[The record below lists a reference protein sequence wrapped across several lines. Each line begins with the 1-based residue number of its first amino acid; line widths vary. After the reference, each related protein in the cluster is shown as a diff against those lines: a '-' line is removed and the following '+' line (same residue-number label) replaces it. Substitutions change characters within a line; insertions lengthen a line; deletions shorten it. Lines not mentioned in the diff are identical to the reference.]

1 MSSAA
6 SRGPTAA
13 EITQEAA
20 ERAVRALDTFASDIV
35 RREHALFGGAKQSAD
50 LFLGKD
56 YRGKEV
62 TDSAQQQ
69 SGPEVTAALRGGTPG
84 IPRQSSGADR
94 HASSGDGAGEPPPPP
109 AGGRSGG
116 DDDEPHIHLDLG
128 GPGSPA
134 LPANADSAALA
145 RDSLTAALR
154 DWSAP
159 GYVDDIANAVG
170 DVVAHGRGTVRL
182 TAETVG
188 RTDGSRL
195 LRIEVTHT
203 DAGRVRTTWE
213 LDRTPRAVERV
224 VPEPGSTPQPE
235 RAAGADG
242 DDRRKPLWESVYQD
256 YQKGVGEV
264 RRAMARD
271 LADNYPW
278 LTPAQIDDAKL
289 IISELYTNSVAYSP
303 DHRGRIDITAPA
315 DGQVRVSV
323 TNAMGPGDALKM
335 ADWVPDQ
342 QSVERQ
348 GGRGTQLAHALSA
361 ACGRDLHFGTEG
373 SSATH
378 WFELHRS
385 DEGGGS
391 DPVFDISGLADDLAG
406 LGIDVDDLRPDGE

>member
-1 MSSAA
+1 MS
-6 SRGPTAA
+6 
-13 EITQEAA
+13 
-20 ERAVRALDTFASDIV
+20 
-35 RREHALFGGAKQSAD
+35 GGAKQSAD
-50 LFLGKD
+50 RFLGRD

-62 TDSAQQQ
+62 ADGVQQQ
-69 SGPEVTAALRGGTPG
+69 SGPEVTAALRNGSPDTSGR
-84 IPRQSSGADR
+84 RQSSGADR
-94 HASSGDGAGEPPPPP
+94 PTSSGDGAGDPPSPP
-109 AGGRSGG
+109 AGGRPGAA
-116 DDDEPHIHLDLG
+116 DDEPHIRLDLG

-134 LPANADSAALA
+134 LRADAVGAASA
-145 RDSLTAALR
+145 RNSLTAALR

-170 DVVAHGRGTVRL
+170 DVVGHGRGTVRL

-213 LDRTPRAVERV
+213 LDRTPRTVERV
-224 VPEPGSTPQPE
+224 VPGPGSTPQPE

-242 DDRRKPLWESVYQD
+242 DDRRTPLWESVYQD

-264 RRAMARD
+264 RRAMARG

-289 IISELYTNSVAYSP
+289 IISELYTNAVAYSP
-303 DHRGRIDITAPA
+303 DHRGRVDVTAPE
-315 DGQVRVSV
+315 DGRVRISV

-361 ACGRDLHFGTEG
+361 ACGRDLHFGTES

-385 DEGGGS
+385 GESSGS
-391 DPVFDISGLADDLAG
+391 DPVIDMSELAGDLAD
-406 LGIDVDDLRPDGE
+406 LGIDLDDLRPDGEK